1 MGSLTLFHG
10 NTSPLVAS
18 GTEEPVEFD
27 STSSPKSS
35 GFSPAQGHS
44 VRSKRQYCYTFFKE
58 FSSWVFKIIAVQI

>member
-18 GTEEPVEFD
+18 GIGGPVEFD
-27 STSSPKSS
+27 STSSPSSS

-44 VRSKRQYCYTFFKE
+44 VRSKRQYCYTFSNE
-58 FSSWVFKIIAVQI
+58 FSSRFFEIKAV

>member
-18 GTEEPVEFD
+18 GTEGPVEFD
-27 STSSPKSS
+27 RTSSPKSS

-44 VRSKRQYCYTFFKE
+44 VRSKRQ
-58 FSSWVFKIIAVQI
+58 